1 MNTLTFPTTTH
12 IQALDALLLSGASA
26 RTNAEYKNDLVNL
39 GHLIGKSL
47 SGIVELLLSSREA
60 AFVTVGKV
68 KQLMV
73 SAGLSPNTINRRLAT
88 IRGLLRVARELSI
101 IDWMVE
107 IKNLK
112 AIKVRNTSG
121 PGVERIQ
128 SAISEPV
135 NAQSARDNA
144 IIILMSTLG
153 LRVAEVQSL
162 NLADFS
168 GEKIAVRRKGHLQT
182 VQMSVPEQTA
192 KSIQSW
198 LSFRGYEAGP
208 LFTSFDRAGKG
219 TGRLTTRSIGR
230 ITQSKVGCNPHGLR
244 HTAITCAIELAAE
257 NNVEFTECRQ
267 FSGHSQIDTL
277 LVYRDQT
284 RNVQGVLANAVAK
297 RIMGAA

>member
-1 MNTLTFPTTTH
+1 MNPIAFPTSNTH
-12 IQALDALLLSGASA
+12 QALDILLQSGASA
-26 RTNAEYKNDLVNL
+26 RTNAEYKNDLVNV
-39 GHLIGKSL
+39 GHLVGKSL
-47 SGIVELLLSSREA
+47 NGIVELLLSSREA
-60 AFVTVGKV
+60 AFANIGKV
-68 KQLMV
+68 KSLMV

-88 IRGLLRVARELSI
+88 LRGLLRVARELSI
-101 IDWMVE
+101 IDWTIE

-135 NAQSARDNA
+135 NAQAARDNA

-153 LRVAEVQSL
+153 LRVAEVASL
-162 NLADFS
+162 DLSDFS

-192 KSIQSW
+192 RAIQVW

-208 LFTSFDRAGKG
+208 LFTSFDRAAKG
-219 TGRLTTRSIGR
+219 NGRLTTRSIGR
-230 ITQSKVGCNPHGLR
+230 ITNNRVGCNPHGLR
-244 HTAITCAIELAAE
+244 HTAITTAIELA
-257 NNVEFTECRQ
+257 NDNGVEFSECRQ

-284 RNVQGVLANAVAK
+284 RNVQGTLAAAVAN
-297 RIMGAA
+297 RIMGR

>member
-1 MNTLTFPTTTH
+1 MNTLTFPQTST
-12 IQALDALLLSGASA
+12 IQALDALRMSGASA
-26 RTNAEYKNDLVNL
+26 RTNAEYRNDLVNL
-39 GHLIGKSL
+39 GSLIGKSIN
-47 SGIVELLLSSREA
+47 GIVELLLSSREA

-73 SAGLSPNTINRRLAT
+73 TAGLSPNTINRRLAT
-88 IRGLLRVARELSI
+88 IRGLLRVARELSL
-101 IDWMVE
+101 IDWALE
-107 IKNLK
+107 IRNLK

-153 LRVAEVQSL
+153 LRVAEVASL

-182 VQMSVPEQTA
+182 IQMSVPEQTA
-192 KSIQSW
+192 KAIQSW
-198 LSFRGYEAGP
+198 LSFRGYDAGP
-208 LFTSFDRAGKG
+208 LFVSFDRAGKG
-219 TGRLTTRSIGR
+219 DGRLTTRSIGR
-230 ITQSKVGCNPHGLR
+230 ITQAKVGCNPHGLR
-244 HTAITCAIELAAE
+244 HTAITTAIELA
-257 NNVEFTECRQ
+257 NDNGVEFTECRQ

-284 RNVQGVLANAVAK
+284 RNVQGVLASAVAN
-297 RIMGAA
+297 RIMGV

>member
-1 MNTLTFPTTTH
+1 MNAVAFP
-12 IQALDALLLSGASA
+12 ISNAIKALDALLMSGASA
-26 RTNAEYKNDLVNL
+26 RTNQEYRNDLVNVGAL
-39 GHLIGKSL
+39 TGKSL
-47 SGIVELLLSSREA
+47 NGIVELFLSSREA

-68 KQLMV
+68 KSLMV
-73 SAGLSPNTINRRLAT
+73 AAGLSPNTINRRLAT
-88 IRGLLRVARELSI
+88 IRGLLRVARELSL
-101 IDWMVE
+101 IDWALE

-168 GEKIAVRRKGHLQT
+168 GEKIVVRRKGHLQT
-182 VQMSVPEQTA
+182 VSMSVPEQTSRA
-192 KSIQSW
+192 IQSW

-219 TGRLTTRSIGR
+219 DGRLTTRSIGR
-230 ITQSKVGCNPHGLR
+230 ITQARVGCNPHGLR
-244 HTAITCAIELAAE
+244 HTAITTAIELASD
-257 NNVEFTECRQ
+257 NGVEFTECRQ

-284 RNVQGVLANAVAK
+284 RNVQGVLANAVAN
-297 RIMGAA
+297 RIMGA

>member
-1 MNTLTFPTTTH
+1 MNAIAFPTSNTN
-12 IQALDALLLSGASA
+12 QALDALLMSGASA
-26 RTNAEYKNDLVNL
+26 RTNAEYRNDLINI
-39 GHLIGKSL
+39 GSLIGKSL
-47 SGIVELLLSSREA
+47 NGIVELLLSSREA

-73 SAGLSPNTINRRLAT
+73 TAGLSPNTINRRLAT

-153 LRVAEVQSL
+153 LRVAEVSAL
-162 NLADFS
+162 DLADFS
-168 GEKIAVRRKGHLQT
+168 GNKISVRRKGHLQT
-182 VQMSVPEQTA
+182 VSMSVPVQSA
-192 KSIQSW
+192 QAIQSW
-198 LSFRGYEAGP
+198 LSFRGYEVGP

-219 TGRLTTRSIGR
+219 DGRLTTRSIGR
-230 ITQSKVGCNPHGLR
+230 ITQAKVGCNPHGLR
-244 HTAITCAIELAAE
+244 HTAITTAIELA
-257 NNVEFTECRQ
+257 NDNGVEFTECRQ

-284 RNVQGVLANAVAK
+284 RNIQGVLANAVAN
-297 RIMGAA
+297 RIMGA

>member
-1 MNTLTFPTTTH
+1 MNTLPFPTSYTH
-12 IQALDALLLSGASA
+12 QALDALLLSGASA
-26 RTNAEYKNDLVNL
+26 RTNSEYRNDLINI
-39 GHLIGKSL
+39 GSLIGKSIN
-47 SGIVELLLSSREA
+47 GIVELLLSSREA

-73 SAGLSPNTINRRLAT
+73 TAGLSPNTINRRLAT
-88 IRGLLRVARELSI
+88 IRGLLRVARELSL
-101 IDWMVE
+101 IDWALE
-107 IKNLK
+107 IRNLK

-121 PGVERIQ
+121 PGIEKIQ

-153 LRVAEVQSL
+153 LRVAEVASL

-182 VQMSVPEQTA
+182 IQMSVPEQTA
-192 KSIQSW
+192 KAIQSW
-198 LSFRGYEAGP
+198 LSFRGYDAGP
-208 LFTSFDRAGKG
+208 LFVSFDRAGKG
-219 TGRLTTRSIGR
+219 DGRLTTRSIGR
-230 ITQSKVGCNPHGLR
+230 ITQAKVGCNPHGLR
-244 HTAITCAIELAAE
+244 HTAITTAIELASD
-257 NNVEFTECRQ
+257 NGVEFTECRQ

-284 RNVQGVLANAVAK
+284 RNVQGVLANAVAN
-297 RIMGAA
+297 RIMGA

>member
-1 MNTLTFPTTTH
+1 MNAIAFPTSNTN
-12 IQALDALLLSGASA
+12 QALDALLMSGASA
-26 RTNAEYKNDLVNL
+26 RTNAEYRNDLINI
-39 GHLIGKSL
+39 GSLIGKSL
-47 SGIVELLLSSREA
+47 NGIVELLLSSREA

-73 SAGLSPNTINRRLAT
+73 TAGLSPNTINRRLAT

-153 LRVAEVQSL
+153 LRVAEVSAL
-162 NLADFS
+162 DLADFS
-168 GEKIAVRRKGHLQT
+168 GNKISVRRKGHLQT
-182 VQMSVPEQTA
+182 VSMSVPVQSA
-192 KSIQSW
+192 QAIQSW
-198 LSFRGYEAGP
+198 LSFRGYEVGP

-219 TGRLTTRSIGR
+219 DGRLTTRSIGR
-230 ITQSKVGCNPHGLR
+230 ITQAKVGCNPHGLR
-244 HTAITCAIELAAE
+244 HTAITTAIELA
-257 NNVEFTECRQ
+257 NDNGVEFTECRQ

-284 RNVQGVLANAVAK
+284 RNVQGVLANAVAS
-297 RIMGAA
+297 RIMGR

>member
-1 MNTLTFPTTTH
+1 MNAIAFPTSDT
-12 IQALDALLLSGASA
+12 IQALDTILLSGASA
-26 RTNAEYKNDLVNL
+26 RTNAEYRNDLVNL

-47 SGIVELLLSSREA
+47 NGIVELLLSSREA

-68 KQLMV
+68 KNLMV

-88 IRGLLRVARELSI
+88 TRGLLRVARELSL
-101 IDWMVE
+101 IDWALE

-128 SAISEPV
+128 SAISDATT
-135 NAQSARDNA
+135 AQSARDNA
-144 IIILMSTLG
+144 MIILMSTLG

-192 KSIQSW
+192 KAIQTW
-198 LSFRGYEAGP
+198 LSFRGYDVGP

-219 TGRLTTRSIGR
+219 SGRLTARSIGR
-230 ITQSKVGCNPHGLR
+230 ITQAKVGCNPHGLR
-244 HTAITCAIELAAE
+244 HTAITTAIELAAE

-284 RNVQGVLANAVAK
+284 RNVQGVLANAVAN
-297 RIMGAA
+297 RIMGV

>member
-1 MNTLTFPTTTH
+1 MNAIAFPTSNTN
-12 IQALDALLLSGASA
+12 QALDALLMSGASA
-26 RTNAEYKNDLVNL
+26 RTNAEYRNDLINI
-39 GHLIGKSL
+39 GSLIGKSL
-47 SGIVELLLSSREA
+47 NGIVELLLSSREA

-73 SAGLSPNTINRRLAT
+73 TAGLSPNTINRRLAT

-153 LRVAEVQSL
+153 LRVAEVSAL
-162 NLADFS
+162 DLADFS
-168 GEKIAVRRKGHLQT
+168 GNKISVRRKGHLQT
-182 VQMSVPEQTA
+182 VSMSVPVQSA
-192 KSIQSW
+192 QAIQSW
-198 LSFRGYEAGP
+198 LTFRGYDAGP

-219 TGRLTTRSIGR
+219 DGRLTTRSIGR
-230 ITQSKVGCNPHGLR
+230 ITQAKVGCNPHGLR
-244 HTAITCAIELAAE
+244 HTAITTAIELA
-257 NNVEFTECRQ
+257 NDNGVEFTECRQ

-284 RNVQGVLANAVAK
+284 RNVQGVLANAVAS
-297 RIMGAA
+297 RIMGR

>member
-1 MNTLTFPTTTH
+1 MNTIAFPTSSNS
-12 IQALDALLLSGASA
+12 QALDILLQSGASA
-26 RTNAEYKNDLVNL
+26 RTNQEYRNDLINI
-39 GHLIGKSL
+39 GSLIGKSL
-47 SGIVELLLSSREA
+47 NGIVELLLSSREA
-60 AFVTVGKV
+60 AFATVGKV
-68 KQLMV
+68 KQLMIT
-73 SAGLSPNTINRRLAT
+73 AGLSPNTINRRLAT
-88 IRGLLRVARELSI
+88 IRGLLRVARELSA
-101 IDWMVE
+101 IDWTIE

-128 SAISEPV
+128 SAIVEAAT
-135 NAQSARDNA
+135 AQAARDNA

-153 LRVAEVQSL
+153 LRVAEVAAL
-162 NLADFS
+162 DLADFS
-168 GEKIAVRRKGHLQT
+168 GEKISVRRKGHLQT
-182 VQMSVPEQTA
+182 VSMSVPKQTA

-219 TGRLTTRSIGR
+219 SGRLTTRSIGR

-244 HTAITCAIELAAE
+244 HTAITCAIELAQE

-284 RNVQGVLANAVAK
+284 RNVQGTLAAAVAN
-297 RIMGAA
+297 RIMGR

>member
-1 MNTLTFPTTTH
+1 MNTLTFPQTST
-12 IQALDALLLSGASA
+12 IQALDVLLQSGASA
-26 RTNAEYKNDLVNL
+26 RTNQEYRSDMINI
-39 GHLIGKSL
+39 GSLIGKTL
-47 SGIVELLLSSREA
+47 NGIVELLLSSREA

-88 IRGLLRVARELSI
+88 LRGLLRVARELSI

-107 IKNLK
+107 IRNLK

-121 PGVERIQ
+121 PGIEKIQ

-153 LRVAEVQSL
+153 LRVAEVASL

-182 VQMSVPEQTA
+182 VSMSVPAQTRD
-192 KSIQSW
+192 SINVW

-208 LFTSFDRAGKG
+208 LFVSFDRAGKG
-219 TGRLTTRSIGR
+219 DGRLTTRSIGR
-230 ITQSKVGCNPHGLR
+230 ITQVKVGCNPHGLR
-244 HTAITCAIELAAE
+244 HTAITTAIELA
-257 NNVEFTECRQ
+257 NDNGVEFTECRQ

-284 RNVQGVLANAVAK
+284 RNIQGVLANAVAN
-297 RIMGAA
+297 RIMGA

>member
-1 MNTLTFPTTTH
+1 MNAIAFPTSNTN
-12 IQALDALLLSGASA
+12 QALDALLMSGASA
-26 RTNAEYKNDLVNL
+26 RTNAEYRNDLINIGL
-39 GHLIGKSL
+39 LIGKSL
-47 SGIVELLLSSREA
+47 NGIVELLLSSREA

-73 SAGLSPNTINRRLAT
+73 TAGLSPNTINRRLAT

-153 LRVAEVQSL
+153 LRVAEVSAL
-162 NLADFS
+162 DLADFS
-168 GEKIAVRRKGHLQT
+168 GNKISVRRKGHLQT
-182 VQMSVPEQTA
+182 VSMSVPVQSA
-192 KSIQSW
+192 QAIQSW
-198 LSFRGYEAGP
+198 LSFRGYEVGP

-219 TGRLTTRSIGR
+219 DGRLTTRSIGR
-230 ITQSKVGCNPHGLR
+230 ITQAKVGCNPHGLR
-244 HTAITCAIELAAE
+244 HTAITTAIELA
-257 NNVEFTECRQ
+257 NDNGVEFTECRQ

-284 RNVQGVLANAVAK
+284 RNVQGVLANAVAS
-297 RIMGAA
+297 RIMGR